1 MLGDLVE
8 VDYVWSLF
16 SEEWCDLLVVN
27 LEEHVEFSVEFCGS
41 QIWTVWLRKQQPI
54 SVFALE
60 DLEIIVEKGNELIE
74 LPIVTHLSLSE
85 VSRVNKVIE
94 NKFFGFGSVDLA
106 TLGEVIQNG
115 LENLCITKARPQNN
129 FKFVEHQ

>member
-74 LPIVTHLSLSE
+74 LPIVTHLSFSE

-106 TLGEVIQNG
+106 TLGEVIQNW
-115 LENLCITKARPQNN
+115 LENLRITKARPQNN